1 MDGVLNRVLQR
12 LASFGCTDP
21 DEWAVQFCIDKAKNH
36 IKNQIN
42 RTDIP
47 AELAEVL
54 TDRACGE
61 YLQAAYASGK
71 LDLESLDLTNAV
83 QSVSEGDTSVTFAAD
98 ASDSARLNALIA
110 RLLTAG
116 EEDLLCFRKLRW

>member
-1 MDGVLNRVLQR
+1 MDGILDRVLQR
-12 LASFGCTDP
+12 LASFGCTAP
-21 DEWAVQFCIDKAKNH
+21 DEWAVQFCIDKAENH

-61 YLQAAYASGK
+61 YLQAAFAAGK
-71 LDLESLDLTNAV
+71 LELESLDLTNAV
-83 QSVSEGDTSVTFAAD
+83 QSVSEGDTSVTFASD
-98 ASDSARLNALIA
+98 SSDSARLTALIN
-110 RLLTAG
+110 RLLSTG
-116 EEDLLCFRKLRW
+116 EDDLLCFRKLRW